1 MTRIV
6 GAALLLLPCLAL
18 EQNCSCNPVESKAQ
32 GTKGLFQGSTYVF
45 FGRVDSVA
53 PPFLG
58 ANETRDQPTVTP
70 LRHFKATF
78 PGGELRGADCG
89 SAVLPGETAVFFVDG
104 YNRIKSCS
112 IGVSGITPQE
122 IQSGVIQLS
131 RHGT

>member
-6 GAALLLLPCLAL
+6 GAAFLLLPCLAL
-18 EQNCSCNPVESKAQ
+18 GQNCSCNPVESKAQ
-32 GTKGLFQGSTYVF
+32 WTKGLFQGSTYVF

-89 SAVLPGETAVFFVDG
+89 SAVLPGQTAVFFVDG

-131 RHGT
+131 RRGT